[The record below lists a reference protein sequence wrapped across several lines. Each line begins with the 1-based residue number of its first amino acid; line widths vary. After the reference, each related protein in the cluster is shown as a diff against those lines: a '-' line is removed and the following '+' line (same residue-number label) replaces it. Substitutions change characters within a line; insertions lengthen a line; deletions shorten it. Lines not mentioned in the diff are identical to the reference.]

1 MLHILFNS
9 PYNCDFSTFLRMLS
23 SDDEILLLQ
32 DGVIAALEG
41 SRKLNSLQKSSVN
54 IFVLKDDVMA
64 RGLLSKISSSIV
76 LVSYD
81 EFVKLTV
88 HHVNL
93 ISW

>member
-9 PYNCDFSTFLRMLS
+9 PYHCDFSTLLRILS
-23 SDDEILLLQ
+23 SDDEILLVQ
-32 DGVIAALEG
+32 DGVILALEG
-41 SRKLNSLQKSSVN
+41 SRKLNSLKKYSVN
-54 IFVLKDDVMA
+54 LFVLRDDVMA
-64 RGLLSKISSSIV
+64 RGLLSKISSSIL

-88 HHVNL
+88 LHVNL